1 MPSTLAGTMHVPT
14 AIDRPI
20 TGSTRL
26 QPLESADGHPSTL
39 LRAYPGRDL
48 LVGLEDRLVGVYRG
62 GYCGSCVEG

>member
-1 MPSTLAGTMHVPT
+1 VDAAAACDAS
-14 AIDRPI
+14 
-20 TGSTRL
+20 
-26 QPLESADGHPSTL
+26 